1 MSKMKTLLISKSNL
15 SKLMQLL
22 CYKKQQIGK
31 LKEYK
36 TTLFNS
42 AGTGKIKVPETDSG
56 IN

>member
-1 MSKMKTLLISKSNL
+1 MKTLLISKSNL